1 MSLAGTMTH
10 PERSARPVPAP
21 ASARTGDAVYFP
33 GLVPTPFAALA
44 AFLTGNEDAQRLLPV
59 ADETLGYRLLDRGRE
74 ADIYDWEIFETAH
87 VLVGLAL
94 AQGIERATGTRPVAG
109 GGQSF
114 GAITAAVQAGV
125 IDLADAVRLIATSTR
140 VEIDYFDSL
149 PTPVGTLFFY
159 RLTARRV
166 AELVAEAAAA
176 GQDLEISVY
185 LDNLVHAVCGSLDDL
200 DDFAGRVRR
209 AGGHVFYRM
218 NRSEHCRSLEPLRRR
233 LKHEVYGRF
242 RWQDPQHPL
251 ISDVHGGRL
260 DTGAAVMADLL
271 AGWVT
276 PVHWSVVADGLTG
289 TGAARIFVIGPPSMF
304 TRLIGRSVPT
314 VEVSP
319 RAPVPTLDGAR

>member
-1 MSLAGTMTH
+1 MSAGTLTH
-10 PERSARPVPAP
+10 PERPAP
-21 ASARTGDAVYFP
+21 APPAATRAADAVYFP

-44 AFLTGNEDAQRLLPV
+44 AFLTGHEHARQLLPV
-59 ADETLGYRLLDRGRE
+59 ADEVLGYHLLDRGRD
-74 ADIYDWEIFETAH
+74 ADIYDWEVFETAH

-94 AQGIERATGTRPVAG
+94 ARGVEADTGSRPIAC

-114 GAITAAVQAGV
+114 GAITAAVHAGV
-125 IDLADAVRLIATSTR
+125 INVPDAVRLIMASTR
-140 VEIDYFDSL
+140 EEIDYFESL

-159 RLTARRV
+159 RLTAHRV

-176 GQDLEISVY
+176 GHQVEISVQ
-185 LDNLVHAVCGSLDDL
+185 LDNLVNAVCGTLDDL
-200 DDFAGRVRR
+200 EDFAGRVRA

-233 LKHEVYGRF
+233 LEHAVYRRF
-242 RWQDPQHPL
+242 RWRDPQVPL
-251 ISDVHGGRL
+251 ISDVHGGPL
-260 DTGAAVMADLL
+260 ATGPAVMADLL

-276 PVHWSVVADGLTG
+276 PVHWSVVADGLTD
-289 TGAARIFVIGPPSMF
+289 TGATRIFVVGPPSMF

-319 RAPVPTLDGAR
+319 RSPSPARDRAGR